1 MSVYPAVVLPMKK
14 TLLCDSDLIEAVRI
28 GCGDELA
35 ELIERRLEDAF
46 TTKESISVL
55 KEILSDLQG
64 AIISAENAE
73 SALEDFLQK
82 E

>member
-1 MSVYPAVVLPMKK
+1 MSVYPAVILPMKK
-14 TLLCDSDLIEAVRI
+14 TLLCDSDLIEAVRT
-28 GCGDELA
+28 GCGDDLA
-35 ELIERRLEDAF
+35 ELLKSRLEDAF
-46 TTKESISVL
+46 TTKESISAL